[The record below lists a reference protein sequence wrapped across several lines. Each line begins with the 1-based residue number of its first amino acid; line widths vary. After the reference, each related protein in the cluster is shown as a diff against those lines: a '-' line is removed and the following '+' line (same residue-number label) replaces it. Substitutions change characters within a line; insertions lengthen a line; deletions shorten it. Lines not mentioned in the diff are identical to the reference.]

1 MRTQK
6 IGMHLDKRTEMLL
19 RVSGWKDKLFGAF
32 VRQGQDGFRKFVQ
45 TALERFRPTCAFR
58 CVIVT
63 GCASGACKIL
73 CRGAGA
79 AVAKKMP
86 CRAQAAAFLF
96 SRLGLIAEPMNPRIG
111 DSAQVPAESG
121 VSVAPAVSIDSIA
134 RGLLAKERAQA
145 CQESGELWMCK
156 MRA

>member
-1 MRTQK
+1 
-6 IGMHLDKRTEMLL
+6 MLL
-19 RVSGWKDKLFGAF
+19 RVSGWKDKLLASSSGRAKTDSASLC
-32 VRQGQDGFRKFVQ
+32 RQPWRGSGFS
-45 TALERFRPTCAFR
+45 TCAFR
-58 CVIVT
+58 CVTVT

-134 RGLLAKERAQA
+134 GGLLAKERAQA
-145 CQESGELWMCK
+145 CQASGELWMCK
-156 MRA
+156 M